1 VLQKSLLVARYF
13 THFAGIQL
21 DCCILHSTEKKK
33 GLWIFSVM
41 DGWMSAGIDEW
52 LDGWM
57 VGCKSIKLPNGIPHI
72 MQCQMGWGDMVEC
85 WHGSSGSGP
94 LKSHNNVHLPLSA
107 GVFITDYERQNIK
120 QKPPR
125 TNF

>member
-1 VLQKSLLVARYF
+1 MV
-13 THFAGIQL
+13 G
-21 DCCILHSTEKKK
+21 
-33 GLWIFSVM
+33 WM
-41 DGWMSAGIDEW
+41 DGWMQKYKITERHSTHYAMS
-52 LDGWM
+52 DGL
-57 VGCKSIKLPNGIPHI
+57 G
-72 MQCQMGWGDMVEC
+72 GDMVEC

>member
-1 VLQKSLLVARYF
+1 MTSQNLFHIILWSVLTRIFIFNIHFNRSFLIFLCVLQKSLLVARYF
-13 THFAGIQL
+13 PHFAGIQL

-72 MQCQMGWGDMVEC
+72 MQCGGY
-85 WHGSSGSGP
+85 G
-94 LKSHNNVHLPLSA
+94 
-107 GVFITDYERQNIK
+107 
-120 QKPPR
+120 
-125 TNF
+125 

>member
-1 VLQKSLLVARYF
+1 
-13 THFAGIQL
+13 
-21 DCCILHSTEKKK
+21 
-33 GLWIFSVM
+33 
-41 DGWMSAGIDEW
+41 
-52 LDGWM
+52 
-57 VGCKSIKLPNGIPHI
+57 
-72 MQCQMGWGDMVEC
+72 MVEC